1 MTNRWRIVFLDNG
14 FLISFSQMD
23 FASFFQM
30 LKSAAKVDGPCLSQ
44 VLAATKSRQPAT
56 TCYHAELDSIKIHL
70 AKPAAKLQGVT
81 FLDMYYF
88 SWFLRSVKVSSIEH
102 CLTN

>member
-1 MTNRWRIVFLDNG
+1 M
-14 FLISFSQMD
+14 LI
-23 FASFFQM
+23 
-30 LKSAAKVDGPCLSQ
+30 SAAKVDGPCLSQ

-70 AKPAAKLQGVT
+70 VKPAAKLQGVR

-88 SWFLRSVKVSSIEH
+88 SWFLRSVKKSLPHNHSRL
-102 CLTN
+102 CLES